1 MATSVCVFEDKD
13 YKNLLPL
20 AFRKPVYDL
29 RCGILSIRDK
39 YLELLDNGALY
50 FMCRDYLEE
59 TQRAIHGENRI
70 NSLPGNDIL
79 FINGRVIPD
88 EEFINSLLSLKSE
101 IIIKSKDTDTIVA
114 AFVKHSS
121 IKKISYDEEKLPLFD
136 SLGISDNDRMTV
148 SEILYPWDLI
158 NKNSDELIKDFSI
171 LYKKEANTVKDI
183 NTGRIE
189 LIKPENIFIGKGTS
203 IKPFTVIDASDGP
216 IYIGENVT
224 ILSHTSVE
232 GPVFIG
238 DGSTVQMH
246 SSVYHN
252 TSVGRVCKIGGEVV
266 ASIIHSYS
274 NKQHEGFLGHS
285 YLGSWVNLG
294 ASTNNSNLKN
304 NYGTVRLTVNGKE
317 MDSGSLFLG
326 LIMADHSKCS
336 INTMFNTGTV
346 VGAFCNIFGAGF
358 PQKYIPSFTW
368 GGVEDSVTYDIDKA
382 IYTAQTVSSR
392 RKVKLT
398 DADIKLIR
406 KIFDITKHERQ

>member
-158 NKNSDELIKDFSI
+158 HKNSDELIKDFSI